1 MHEAITLDEIRK
13 RGIEL
18 PKDVYTF
25 PVDEFENHRM
35 ELHGIGGVY
44 TFTHSTEGYLYV
56 GISKRVE
63 SRLIM
68 HINGTKKGNRELHE
82 KLKELK
88 GTIVTIFKEQDE
100 SLREFYENYLILKYS
115 PQYNKAK
122 RSKITD
128 GFPTPTHEY
137 SKEIQDEVVALYKD
151 NVTIQQI
158 EKITGLKRYSQRSI
172 LKRHGVQRT
181 QKPPEQRRSRNNE
194 IIRLR
199 DEGWKREDIA
209 RELSVS
215 QSTIANIVYKHRVA
229 KGESEPKRSKSHIEK
244 RNAEILKGAD
254 DGMSIQQISENFEIS
269 EGYVS
274 ALLTRNGVRRRE
286 ELGKIIKERNKEILR
301 LYIVE
306 GWTQAEIAEKFELCQ
321 GSVGEI
327 ISKHTP
333 SNEGNKFDKRRR
345 RYRQKKVK
353 EEVE

>member
-244 RNAEILKGAD
+244 RNEEILKGAD
-254 DGMSIQQISENFEIS
+254 DGMSIQQISESFEIS
-269 EGYVS
+269 ETYVS
-274 ALLTRNGVRRRE
+274 AILTRNGVRRQA
-286 ELGKIIKERNKEILR
+286 ELGKIIKERNKEIMR
-301 LYIVE
+301 LYTKE
-306 GWTQAEIAEKFELCQ
+306 GWTQVEIGKKFDLRQ
-321 GSVGEI
+321 GSVGNI
-327 ISKHTP
+327 ISSCRPK
-333 SNEGNKFDKRRR
+333 NEENKFDKRR
-345 RYRQKKVK
+345 KDVK
-353 EEVE
+353 Q